1 VTFEVE
7 VSGRARTVLIEPI
20 GAAGPD
26 GGRFR
31 VRIDGQAV
39 ELSARPTDLGLSILF
54 ESDGG
59 RSLDA
64 AVTPLQGGEILV
76 QFPHIGLT
84 AVVDGRRRRRQG
96 DEAGGS
102 TGGEQRLVAPM
113 PGKIVRILARPG
125 ETVAARQGLVVI
137 EAMKMENELGAIRA
151 GVVREVAV
159 AEGASVAAGRL
170 LVVVDSA

>member
-7 VSGRARTVLIEPI
+7 IDGRTRTVLIEPI

-31 VRIDGQAV
+31 VRIDGEPI

-54 ESDGG
+54 EGDGG

-64 AVTPLQGGEILV
+64 AVTALAGGETFV
-76 QFPHIGLT
+76 QFPHVGVT
-84 AVVDGRRRRRQG
+84 GVVDGRRRRRSSG
-96 DEAGGS
+96 EAAGAA
-102 TGGEQRLVAPM
+102 GELRVVAPM
-113 PGKIVRILARPG
+113 PGKIVRILAKPG

-137 EAMKMENELGAIRA
+137 EAMKMENELGAVRA

-159 AEGASVAAGRL
+159 TEGASVEAGRL
-170 LVVVDSA
+170 LVVVDSM